1 MRYPEG
7 LHRQTEGR
15 RVGPGT
21 GGRIG
26 GGYSEGTEFLFGKMQ
41 RVLVMMV
48 GTVAQ
53 ECECT

>member
-1 MRYPEG
+1 MRYPPG